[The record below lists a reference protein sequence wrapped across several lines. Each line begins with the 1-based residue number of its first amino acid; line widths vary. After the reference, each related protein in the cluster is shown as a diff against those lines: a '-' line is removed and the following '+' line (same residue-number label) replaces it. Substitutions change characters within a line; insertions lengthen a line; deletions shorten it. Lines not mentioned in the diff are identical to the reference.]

1 MEYLYNEVSKWNISR
16 GELGLIIMIKEIT
29 DNYIMEKKEV
39 PIKKNTSVPIE
50 YKKSE
55 KTYTEDEVKKMMKQ
69 VIKEVENETK
79 E

>member
-16 GELGLIIMIKEIT
+16 GELELVIMNNEIT
-29 DNYIMEKKEV
+29 DKYIIETKEV
-39 PIKKNTSVPIE
+39 VVKTNTSVPIE

-55 KTYTEDEVKKMMKQ
+55 KTYTEDEVKEMIKQ
-69 VIKEVENETK
+69 VVKEVENETK

>member
-1 MEYLYNEVSKWNISR
+1 
-16 GELGLIIMIKEIT
+16 MIKEIT

-39 PIKKNTSVPIE
+39 PIKTNTSVPIE

-55 KTYTEDEVKKMMKQ
+55 KTYTEDEVKEIMKQ
-69 VIKEVENETK
+69 VVKEVENETK